1 MPRKGEQDA
10 PSAQNCSRRIEP
22 HFGFRLEKG
31 FVVQRRDGALYHDNC
46 GGLCLAPYVRYLAD
60 EARALFKNVAPFTR
74 HWVTLDTLIA
84 QFGEEFLFTNVGELK
99 QLLGSRK
106 YADFIRVNMGAVQF
120 KYGGSKQF
128 FLPGAMAN
136 YALKDLMLFL
146 GSLPGAVD
154 VRLLMACHSN
164 TAAAV
169 ELVQQNGGS
178 AGVGDLLAPFRQDV
192 EDFASA
198 HSVVLYGAVCE
209 AGADGEARVVETVKE
224 LAACGVLSSLDTT
237 LFLFRPLAWVN
248 RTAEDPNQALEP
260 KMRSALVAD
269 HAQPPTPCA
278 LALSPPGRTLAPA
291 CPPFLVDCDAAIFAK
306 AKASE
311 ARKEHRLDGE
321 AGAEERGMVD
331 CSSSSSSSSG
341 GGGGDSSSGSSIM
354 TKQEVGFGKEG

>member
-1 MPRKGEQDA
+1 M
-10 PSAQNCSRRIEP
+10 
-22 HFGFRLEKG
+22 L
-31 FVVQRRDGALYHDNC
+31 RD
-46 GGLCLAPYVRYLAD
+46 
-60 EARALFKNVAPFTR
+60 VAPFTR
-74 HWVTLDTLIA
+74 HWVTLDTLIP
-84 QFGEEFLFTNVGELK
+84 QFGEEFLFEDVDGLK
-99 QLLGSRK
+99 QLLVPRK
-106 YADFIRVNMGAVQF
+106 YADFIRDNMGAVQ
-120 KYGGSKQF
+120 YQYCGSKQF

-136 YALKDLMLFL
+136 YALKDLVLFL
-146 GSLPGAVD
+146 DSLQGAVD

-260 KMRSALVAD
+260 KMRPALVAD
-269 HAQPPTPCA
+269 RAPPPTPCA

-291 CPPFLVDCDAAIFAK
+291 PFLVDCDAAILAK
-306 AKASE
+306 AKVSE
-311 ARKEHRLDGE
+311 ARKKHRLDGE

-331 CSSSSSSSSG
+331 CSSSSSSSG
-341 GGGGDSSSGSSIM
+341 GGVWSWCRGGGCGCGAGDSDGADGEAVTPRGSSCPRDRR
-354 TKQEVGFGKEG
+354 KWSSRGGPV